1 MRKCVKMV
9 VTDYQDIETFYK
21 TLKKHV
27 NVNAVEGL
35 AEPISDEELQIIVYG
50 PKDEVDD
57 FVCAVED
64 AVSVVVGESNHGS
77 SFMVEP
83 FIKEEDYRGIF
94 RFIKKS

>member
-9 VTDYQDIETFYK
+9 VTDYQDIEAFYK
-21 TLKKHV
+21 AIKKYA
-27 NVNAVEGL
+27 NINAIEGV
-35 AEPISDEELQIIVYG
+35 AEPVSEEELQIIVYG
-50 PKDEVDD
+50 PKEDVDD

-64 AVSVVVGESNHGS
+64 AVSIFAATSNQGS
-77 SFMVEP
+77 GFMVEP